1 MTLTGPHHHA
11 SRDPFAPAIASPSID
26 TAAVLC
32 ATAVATVASQE
43 AVNRN
48 FERPN
53 FDGAEIEMEKTTH
66 VDLTAE
72 GDISMLSVEPSVDGI
87 CSVDSLNIASPSRPR
102 ARPHVPLEC
111 RSKTM
116 ACELAAEG
124 RSATLLRPHQRRQQ
138 RRRRKKCGGRMHAHP
153 GAAGWQSGSVFT
165 GDIAMAESGESNS
178 AGKLTSS
185 DSAWPSVDGSESN

>member
-1 MTLTGPHHHA
+1 MIRQNLASPRARLHRSCRLLDTSRVTLTGPHHHA
-11 SRDPFAPAIASPSID
+11 SPDPFAPAIASPSID

-32 ATAVATVASQE
+32 ATAAATAASQE
-43 AVNRN
+43 AVNLN

-53 FDGAEIEMEKTTH
+53 FDVAEIEMEKTTH

-72 GDISMLSVEPSVDGI
+72 GDISMLSMEPSVDGI

-111 RSKTM
+111 CCKTM

-124 RSATLLRPHQRRQQ
+124 RSATLLRPHQHRQQ
-138 RRRRKKCGGRMHAHP
+138 QRRRRRRRRRKKCGRGMHAHP
-153 GAAGWQSGSVFT
+153 
-165 GDIAMAESGESNS
+165 
-178 AGKLTSS
+178 
-185 DSAWPSVDGSESN
+185 

>member
-11 SRDPFAPAIASPSID
+11 SPDPFAPAIASPSID

-32 ATAVATVASQE
+32 ATAAATAASQE

-72 GDISMLSVEPSVDGI
+72 RDKSMLSVEPSVDGI
-87 CSVDSLNIASPSRPR
+87 CRVDSLNIASPSRPP

-124 RSATLLRPHQRRQQ
+124 RSATLLRPHLHRQ
-138 RRRRKKCGGRMHAHP
+138 RRRKKCGRGRHAHP
-153 GAAGWQSGSVFT
+153 W
-165 GDIAMAESGESNS
+165 
-178 AGKLTSS
+178 SS
-185 DSAWPSVDGSESN
+185 RVAI